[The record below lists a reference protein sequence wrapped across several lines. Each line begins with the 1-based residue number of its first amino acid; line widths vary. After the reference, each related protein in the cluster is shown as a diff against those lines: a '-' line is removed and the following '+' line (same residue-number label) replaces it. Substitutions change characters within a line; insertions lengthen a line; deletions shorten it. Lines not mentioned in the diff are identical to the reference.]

1 MIALWM
7 AVFFTVA
14 ALGAWLVMF
23 PAARDGVWADADR
36 LRARMRAVVV
46 RWQSRAGARAADG
59 SCALGAVTAR
69 VGRSL
74 RRHRWLLAGIV
85 PVLIVPPL
93 LILQARQQ
101 VVLDGFDDH
110 AVVAADDHVIAL
122 LRGERLAPPP
132 DLPPAVFVAAEA
144 EWRRT
149 TAAISTVVAPAAI
162 ASADRRWERIDPDFR
177 QRVLA
182 IFRVM
187 REQHGYEMVLVEGY
201 RSPGRQAALARQGG
215 SVTRAGAGQSC
226 HQYGVAVDAALYR
239 DGRLHWDMGDAWTRR
254 GYALYGELAV
264 QAGLEWGGSWRSLKD
279 YVHLEMKA
287 RCRQARRAAG
297 H

>member
-132 DLPPAVFVAAEA
+132 DSAQQRSSTSLRGGPGAVPPAPVRALTRQPPL
-144 EWRRT
+144 RRT
-149 TAAISTVVAPAAI
+149 
-162 ASADRRWERIDPDFR
+162 
-177 QRVLA
+177 
-182 IFRVM
+182 
-187 REQHGYEMVLVEGY
+187 
-201 RSPGRQAALARQGG
+201 
-215 SVTRAGAGQSC
+215 
-226 HQYGVAVDAALYR
+226 
-239 DGRLHWDMGDAWTRR
+239 RL
-254 GYALYGELAV
+254 
-264 QAGLEWGGSWRSLKD
+264 
-279 YVHLEMKA
+279 
-287 RCRQARRAAG
+287 
-297 H
+297 